1 MNLKVADLIDK
12 DRVPSVSG
20 ESKIDEI
27 INEISSKMYGATAVI
42 SNKKIVGIIT
52 DGDLRRVL
60 QKKINIYTL
69 KASDIMNSNPKII
82 SINSQAISSLNIMKK
97 NNISQLLVVDDAKKY
112 VGIIH
117 FHNIMKEG
125 LNNE

>member
-1 MNLKVADLIDK
+1 MKSPFLG
-12 DRVPSVSG
+12 P
-20 ESKIDEI
+20 KII
-27 INEISSKMYGATAVI
+27 ISKMI
-42 SNKKIVGIIT
+42 S
-52 DGDLRRVL
+52 LAR
-60 QKKINIYTL
+60 
-69 KASDIMNSNPKII
+69 KAINPKII

>member
-1 MNLKVADLIDK
+1 MN
-12 DRVPSVSG
+12 
-20 ESKIDEI
+20 
-27 INEISSKMYGATAVI
+27 
-42 SNKKIVGIIT
+42 NKKLGIVVIQEKKFIRGLVT

-60 QKKINIYTL
+60 QKKIDIYTL

-82 SINSQAISSLNIMKK
+82 SINSQVMSSLNIMKK

>member
-1 MNLKVADLIDK
+1 MNLKAADLIDK
-12 DRVPSVSG
+12 DRVPSVSS

-42 SNKKIVGIIT
+42 SNNKIVGIIT

-60 QKKINIYTL
+60 QKKTDIYTL

-82 SINSQAISSLNIMKK
+82 SINSQVMSSLNIMKK

>member
-1 MNLKVADLIDK
+1 MLRTLRPGGYLALADWNS
-12 DRVPSVSG
+12 R
-20 ESKIDEI
+20 
-27 INEISSKMYGATAVI
+27 
-42 SNKKIVGIIT
+42 
-52 DGDLRRVL
+52 DLRAYPPSFLEKLVL
-60 QKKINIYTL
+60 KQLIEQWVH
-69 KASDIMNSNPKII
+69 PKII

-97 NNISQLLVVDDAKKY
+97 NNISQLLVVDDSKKY